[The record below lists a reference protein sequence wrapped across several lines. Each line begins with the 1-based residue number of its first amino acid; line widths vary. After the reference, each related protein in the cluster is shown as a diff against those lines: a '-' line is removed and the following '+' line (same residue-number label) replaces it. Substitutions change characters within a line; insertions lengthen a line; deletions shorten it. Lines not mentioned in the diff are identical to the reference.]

1 MKLSAWVLFAACSAG
16 LAPCAQMPPG
26 VQRPMGG
33 PPVDASQRKVAVDD
47 LAKQLKEN
55 YVFPEVA
62 ARAGE
67 FIQKQLDSGAYDRDS
82 TAMAFCDDLTR
93 DLRSISKDKH
103 MRVGVR
109 PPGEKPVADDS
120 PEARER
126 MKREMRLVN
135 YGFQKVEILPG
146 NLGYLDLRMFMT
158 PSIAGETAVAAM
170 NFFGNCDA
178 LIFDLRQNGGGEPA
192 MIQLLST
199 YLFAEP
205 THLNDLYFRKGEK
218 RDQFWTL
225 PYAPGPKMVDV
236 PVYVLTS
243 ALTFSGA
250 EEFANNLKV
259 LKRATLIGETTGGG
273 ANPGEGFPVAP
284 FFQCFIPTGRAIN
297 PTTGTN
303 WEGTGVEP
311 DIKVPARDALR
322 VAQTE
327 ALKALKAKTKDSDE
341 SARYDWLLSGVEA
354 QAHPSAFSPKEL
366 EAFSGTYGPRKVWV
380 EEGRLRVQR
389 EGRPAFFLVPMTG
402 TTFTLEGSDDVR
414 FTFKQG
420 PDKRVTGVAIAYSDG
435 RKDEAPRTQG
445 APR

>member
-1 MKLSAWVLFAACSAG
+1 MRKVLGTLTFFLLAACW
-16 LAPCAQMPPG
+16 CTFAQS
-26 VQRPMGG
+26 PMGSQTI
-33 PPVDASQRKVAVDD
+33 DAAQRKQAVDD
-47 LAKQLKEN
+47 LCKLMKEN
-55 YVFPEVA
+55 YVFPDVA
-62 ARAGE
+62 ARTAE
-67 FIQKQLDSGAYDRDS
+67 FIQKQLASGAYDRD
-82 TAMAFCDDLTR
+82 TAAVAFCDDLTR

-109 PPGEKPVADDS
+109 PPGENPVADDS

-126 MKREMRLVN
+126 MRQQMRQEN
-135 YGFQKVEILPG
+135 FGFEKAEILPG
-146 NLGYLDLRMFMT
+146 NIGYLDLRMFLT
-158 PSIAGETAVAAM
+158 PLIAGETAVAAM
-170 NFFGNCDA
+170 NFLGNCDA

-199 YLFAEP
+199 YLFAES

-225 PYAPGPKMVDV
+225 PYAPGPKLVDV

-243 ALTFSGA
+243 SYTFSGA

-322 VAQTE
+322 VARTE
-327 ALKALKAKTKDSDE
+327 ALKALRAKTKSPEE
-341 SARYDWLLSGVEA
+341 SATYSWLLEGVDA
-354 QAHPSAFSPKEL
+354 QAHPATFTAKEL
-366 EAFSGTYGPRKVWV
+366 EAFAGTYGPRRVWV

-414 FTFKQG
+414 FAFQRG
-420 PDKRVTGVAIAYSDG
+420 PGQRVTGVAISYSDG
-435 RKDEAPRTQG
+435 RKDEAPRTEG
-445 APR
+445 PSR